1 MLLSRGPLPQGAS
14 ANRAARQPACSRW
27 PCTPLFERR
36 DTCRRLLLTAANTA
50 GPAGATADLREG
62 LADDGGDAHA
72 PAVDPDPDPN
82 AAAGPGP
89 GSLGLRA
96 AGLPAALPPL
106 RNRDGPLPPGLYVI
120 PTPIGNLGDI
130 TLRAASTLARV
141 SLLLAEDTRHTR
153 KLLNHLGISH
163 VELLSCHEHNEKQ
176 RLARVLQRIQGGE
189 PVGLVSDAGMPGISD
204 PGSVVVAAA
213 VAAGCPVTV
222 LPGPCA
228 LVAALVGSGLPTEAF
243 TFAGFL
249 PAKSGARRLALERLA
264 SVPGTLVL
272 YSPPHGL
279 AATLREAA
287 AVLGGGRRCCVARE
301 LSKLHEE
308 FFRSTLDGALREFGE
323 GGARE
328 ARGEIVL
335 LIEGTGGGADGGGGA
350 SGARGDPAAVERV
363 LRELIAA
370 GTPVSSAVKEV
381 VADLGANRKAAY
393 ALALRIST
401 ELELGA

>member
-1 MLLSRGPLPQGAS
+1 MLLSWVPLPRSAS
-14 ANRAARQPACSRW
+14 ANTAARQPACSRR
-27 PCTPLFERR
+27 PRTPLFERS
-36 DTCRRLLLTAANTA
+36 DTCRRPLLTAANTA
-50 GPAGATADLREG
+50 GLADATADLREG
-62 LADDGGDAHA
+62 LADDGGDALT
-72 PAVDPDPDPN
+72 PAVDPHPD

-106 RNRDGPLPPGLYVI
+106 RDRDGPLPPGLYVI

-153 KLLNHLGISH
+153 KLLNHL
-163 VELLSCHEHNEKQ
+163 
-176 RLARVLQRIQGGE
+176 

-264 SVPGTLVL
+264 SLPGTLVL

-279 AATLREAA
+279 VATLREAA
-287 AVLGGGRRCCVARE
+287 AVLGGGRRCCMARE

-323 GGARE
+323 GGARV

-335 LIEGTGGGADGGGGA
+335 LIEGTAGGTDGGGGGA
-350 SGARGDPAAVERV
+350 SGSRSDPAAVERV
-363 LRELIAA
+363 LRELIAG

-381 VADLGANRKAAY
+381 MADLGANRKAAY

-401 ELELGA
+401 ELERGF